1 MSYMLGIDLGT
12 TNSAMAFLQSG
23 GAEIV
28 SNAEGSRTT
37 PSIVAFNKKDGETL
51 VGETARRQQA
61 MNSERTF
68 SSVKRQMGTDWK
80 TSDIDGKQYSA
91 EEIGARVLMKL
102 KNDAE
107 AYLGE
112 TVDSAVIT
120 VPAYFNDAER
130 QSTKSAGEI
139 AGLKVERIINEPT
152 AAALA
157 YGINKEEDQIILVY
171 DLGGGT
177 FDVSLL
183 EIGDGMIEV
192 RSTAGDNKLGGDD
205 WDGVIADWIKEQV
218 QEEYDVDVSQDIT
231 AWTRVLEAAE
241 EAKQELSST
250 ESTSIA
256 LAFLGVDKE
265 NQPFSIQYDL
275 SRSEFEEK
283 TRDLLERTRE
293 PVDKVLKDAD
303 VDASEVNQV
312 ILVGGSTRMSAVQ
325 GMIKDIV
332 GKDPTRTVNPDE
344 VVAMG
349 ACYQAGIA
357 EGKVKDMV
365 LIDVTSL
372 TLGLNSQGGMM
383 VPLIER
389 GTAMP
394 CRETKTF
401 TTAEDGQTSV
411 QVQVFQGERE
421 VTSGNK
427 MLGEFELTG
436 IPPAP
441 RGVPQIEVTFDID
454 VNGILNVTAK
464 DTASG
469 VKQEVKVTGSS
480 GLDDAEVQQAVQDAE
495 AHAEDDKLIREKIS
509 AKNRAQSL
517 LNQNKR
523 LLEDNKERVS
533 EQVASELETAI
544 SELNTAVESD
554 NHEEIKSKND
564 TLFEVS
570 QKFGSELYK

>member
-218 QEEYDVDVSQDIT
+218 QEEHDVDVSQDIT